1 MRIVEAEVQI
11 QLQCCINNLASRAG
25 WCGCSAAGYGQSLG
39 DSSQVV
45 ENGTH
50 VKGHHGSR
58 QQRTERAMVSSAEP
72 YT

>member
-1 MRIVEAEVQI
+1 MCIVDAKV
-11 QLQCCINNLASRAG
+11 LQCYINNRTRAS
-25 WCGCSAAGYGQSLG
+25 WCGCSAAGYGQCLG

-45 ENGTH
+45 ENGAR
-50 VKGHHGSR
+50 VKGHHSLR